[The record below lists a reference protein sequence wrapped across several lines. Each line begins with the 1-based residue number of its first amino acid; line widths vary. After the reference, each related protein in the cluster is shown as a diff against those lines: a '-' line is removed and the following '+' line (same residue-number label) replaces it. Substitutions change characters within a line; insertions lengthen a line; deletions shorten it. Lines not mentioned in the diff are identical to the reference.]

1 MKKSTVSCPTA
12 CTNRNCKTC
21 HVIDD
26 EMVYSGLPNESTALM
41 RVLPC
46 KKSEIAKSTA
56 FQNDPN
62 KSTAWQIMQS
72 LMVHIFRKHTFI

>member
-1 MKKSTVSCPTA
+1 MRVPLHSTVGCFLGERKS
-12 CTNRNCKTC
+12 RERERELMGHCKTG
-21 HVIDD
+21 INP
-26 EMVYSGLPNESTALM
+26 YSGLPNESTALM

-62 KSTAWQIMQS
+62 KSTA
-72 LMVHIFRKHTFI
+72 